1 MKKKNARIEKM
12 RLSPIRT
19 MMERAKELE
28 RQGRPIVHLELG
40 EPNFRTPAPIV
51 EATVRA
57 LRDGFTHYGPDEG
70 VDELREVIARKFY
83 AKKGLQVD
91 PYENIIITTGASEA
105 IFDTVVGLT
114 GPGHSVLIPEPAF
127 GNYYNCCLCA
137 GSQPVNVPLRLNDKS
152 RLDFAALEAALD
164 SNTAFIILNNPHNPT
179 GGMFPASEIEK
190 LANFVLENDLIVIAD
205 EIYEDIFYGSEPPL
219 SIASLPGMQERTI
232 VIGGFSKS
240 YAMTGWRVGYAVVPT
255 PLFASVQKVH
265 QYAVTC
271 VSTFSQ
277 VGIAN
282 SIERCDTEVQAIR
295 RELKKRRQY
304 LIEDLNKVEGVSY
317 ITPEG
322 AFYLFIN
329 IGRFGLSAM
338 EFSERLLEEK
348 GLATVPGSAFG
359 PSGEGYIRI
368 SYATSLQ
375 EIEKGISILRDFIA
389 GLY

>member
-1 MKKKNARIEKM
+1 
-12 RLSPIRT
+12 
-19 MMERAKELE
+19 MERAKELE
-28 RQGRPIVHLELG
+28 RQGQPIVHLELG
-40 EPNFRTPAPIV
+40 EPNFNTPAPIV
-51 EATVRA
+51 EANIQA
-57 LRDGFTHYGPDEG
+57 LREGFTHYGPDEG
-70 VDELREVIARKFY
+70 IVELREVIAERFY
-83 AKKGLQVD
+83 NKKGIKVD

-105 IFDTVVGLT
+105 IFDAVVGLT

-137 GSQPVNVPLRLNDKS
+137 GSQPVNVPLRLNDKC

-255 PLFASVQKVH
+255 PLFASVQKIH

-282 SIERCDTEVQAIR
+282 SIDRCDKEVQEIKG
-295 RELKKRRQY
+295 ELEKRRQY
-304 LIEDLNKVEGVSY
+304 LLEELNKMEVFLYYSGGRFLS
-317 ITPEG
+317 
-322 AFYLFIN
+322 FIN
-329 IGRFGLSAM
+329 IAGFGLSSL
-338 EFSERLLEEK
+338 EFSRSAGRK
-348 GLATVPGSAFG
+348 RPGHCARF
-359 PSGEGYIRI
+359 
-368 SYATSLQ
+368 SL
-375 EIEKGISILRDFIA
+375 RPFRR
-389 GLY
+389 GLYKNFLCNLAARDRKGVSLRELFCRFILIRDIQLL